1 MPLAITWKN
10 TAYYVLGCLLIALGV
25 VMMIRADIGTSPWDA
40 LHVAMGR
47 TTPLTIGASTIV
59 VAATVTLFVTFVR
72 RRAKYLLMGVPIVL
86 VGAAIDLFDLVIFA
100 SFWPDPLVLRSAL
113 FALALS
119 IMPLGGALLIIS
131 TYPAGVFDESMY
143 ALMHLFKTQRLV
155 LVRII
160 QDATPLTLALI
171 ITWITHRDVGTV
183 GIGTL
188 TFVVLVGPLLKTYVK
203 TFRRYFM
210 KLNKM
215 IDHTYLKPVGT
226 KEDIDALLEEA
237 IEYDFKSV
245 CVNPTWVAY
254 ASESLKKSDVLV
266 CTVIGFPLGA
276 STTRSKVY
284 ETEDALR
291 NGAHEIDMVVNVGWV
306 KAGRYGEVEK
316 EVKAI
321 KDTCGN
327 RVLKVIL
334 ETCYLTDD
342 EIRQASEACF
352 AAGADFVKTSTGF
365 GSGGATLHA
374 VKIMADV
381 AKGRGVKASGG
392 VKTREDVEMMI
403 EAGATRIGTSSGV
416 KLMQGKTAE
425 SDY

>member
-1 MPLAITWKN
+1 MTVTITWKHSMF
-10 TAYYVLGCLLIALGV
+10 YVLGCLFIAFGV

-47 TTPLTIGASTIV
+47 RTPLTIGASTVV
-59 VAATVTLFVTFVR
+59 VATTVTLFVTITR
-72 RRAKYLLMGVPIVL
+72 RRLKYALMAVPIVL
-86 VGAAIDLFDLVIFA
+86 VGVAIDVFDLVIFA
-100 SFWPDPLVLRSAL
+100 RFWPNLITVRIAL
-113 FALALS
+113 FALALA
-119 IMPLGGALLIIS
+119 IMPLGGSLLIIS

-160 QDATPLTLALI
+160 QDATPLTLAVL
-171 ITWITHRDVGTV
+171 ITWVSYRD
-183 GIGTL
+183 IGTAGPGTL
-188 TFVVLVGPLLKTYVK
+188 LFVVLVGPLLKTYVK
-203 TFRRYFM
+203 SFRRYLM

-237 IEYDFKSV
+237 IEHDFKSV
-245 CVNPTWVAY
+245 CVNPAWVAY
-254 ASESLKKSDVLV
+254 ASDSLKKSDVLV

-276 STTRSKVY
+276 STTRTKVY

-291 NGAHEIDMVVNVGWV
+291 NGAHEIDMVINVGWV
-306 KAGRYGEVEK
+306 KAGHFDDVEK
-316 EVKAI
+316 EVRAV
-321 KDTCGN
+321 KDACGN

-342 EIRQASEACF
+342 EIRRASEASF
-352 AAGADFVKTSTGF
+352 AAAADFVKTSTGF
-365 GSGGATLHA
+365 GSGGATLNA

-416 KLMQGKTAE
+416 SLMQGKTTE